1 MQQQHLNS
9 LATQLAQK
17 PFVVLCLLINL
28 HMANSSSIS
37 AKPRMLVVLFM
48 IIFLLCHF
56 ISIEGRILGDNIQD
70 VQNKYDSHFVLSK
83 AGFSLTEIEEYTR
96 RSLKGGSDR
105 VAPGGPDPQHHSLP
119 PTN

>member
-1 MQQQHLNS
+1 M
-9 LATQLAQK
+9 
-17 PFVVLCLLINL
+17 LLI
-28 HMANSSSIS
+28 
-37 AKPRMLVVLFM
+37 LFM
-48 IIFLLCHF
+48 IIFLFCHF
-56 ISIEGRILGDNIQD
+56 ISLEGRILGDLQV
-70 VQNKYDSHFVLSK
+70 VQTKYDSHFVLSK